1 VAATNELFR
10 SARARGIGIALRT
23 AHLGAMAVLV
33 GGVYFAAADPALHVW
48 RALTAATGLALLVTE
63 VSHSRH
69 WAYQGRGAFTI
80 LHVASLALVVVPPA
94 SGRVAMMAAL
104 ALGAVGSHLPRSL
117 RKWSFRHNRV
127 VD

>member
-1 VAATNELFR
+1 MAATTELFR
-10 SARARGIGIALRT
+10 SARARAIGIALRT

-69 WAYQGRGAFTI
+69 WVYQGRGAVTI

-117 RKWSFRHNRV
+117 RKWSFRHRRV

>member
-1 VAATNELFR
+1 MAATTESFR
-10 SARARGIGIALRT
+10 SARARALAIALRT

-48 RALTAATGLALLVTE
+48 RALTAATGLALLATE

-69 WAYQGRGAFTI
+69 WAYQGRGVVTI

-94 SGRVAMMAAL
+94 GGRVATMAAL
-104 ALGAVGSHLPRSL
+104 ALGAIGSHLPKSL
-117 RKWSFRHNRV
+117 RKWSFRHRRV
-127 VD
+127 VE